1 MGEFPNS
8 VRGNNFNTH
17 TTGLQLGY
25 FGAGG
30 AYIGTQ
36 NRTGNLWDL
45 GEIPTGEFGGI
56 NHGNQGDISKSR
68 FLVPGTMGANQE
80 YPDVDPSPGWFVEFN
95 AGTSFTCS
103 TTCSFPSSGGVPP
116 RVVETDVP
124 TDLDYYIVTGTLSDN
139 EDMAWKGDYRL
150 YRKLLRQPAM
160 EQYDTLF
167 ASFLT
172 ARATLPAG
180 KLAYIAEVRAKLFA
194 LDSLD
199 QITDADYRTDIA
211 QQTENLRILDSLI
224 QVEVSIDTAAYNT
237 LVLQKASNEAN
248 YTAFLEDIDSLRQ
261 LQIAALLTLNS
272 GVGTSMVC
280 VANHGL
286 VNNIL
291 LNMLA
296 NGDDAPSPTNLA
308 ILAAIAEM
316 CPIEGGDAVYE
327 ARAIVERLTGET
339 YDDAVLCAVEQ
350 ERPTNG
356 RSSEAQIGQGE
367 VLVFPNPST
376 GHIFW
381 SGLDGQVLD
390 VRVFNQL
397 GQLVISRSTT
407 GNSLDLS
414 ILPEGVY
421 QVQFSCSETK
431 LLLNRSLVIQK
442 R

>member
-68 FLVPGTMGANQE
+68 FLVPGTMGSNQE
-80 YPDVDPSPGWFVEFN
+80 HPDVDPGSGWFVPDTE
-95 AGTSFTCS
+95 GSSFACS

-116 RVVETDVP
+116 RVAETEVP
-124 TDLDYYIVTGTLSDN
+124 TNLDYAIVTGTLSDN

-150 YRKLLRQPAM
+150 YRKLLRQPTIAL
-160 EQYDTLF
+160 YDTAF

-172 ARATLPAG
+172 AHATLPAG
-180 KLAYIAEVRAKLFA
+180 KLAYIAEERAKLFA

-199 QITDADYRTDIA
+199 QITDADYRSDIA
-211 QQTENLRILDSLI
+211 QQIVSLRTQDSLI
-224 QVEVSIDTAAYNT
+224 QADVAIDTAAYSI
-237 LVLQKASNEAN
+237 LVSQKATNEAS
-248 YTAFLEDIDSLRQ
+248 YAAFWENIDSLRQ
-261 LQIAALLTLNS
+261 LKIATLLTLNS
-272 GVGTSMVC
+272 GVGTSTVC

-296 NGDDAPSPTNLA
+296 NGDDVPSPTNLT

-339 YDDAVLCAVEQ
+339 YDDAILCASE
-350 ERPTNG
+350 ERPSNE
-356 RSSEAQIGQGE
+356 REDDQIGATDIR
-367 VLVFPNPST
+367 VFPNPTT
-376 GHIFW
+376 GHIYW
-381 SGLDGQVLD
+381 TGLEGQIVTA
-390 VRVFNQL
+390 RVFNML
-397 GQLVISRSTT
+397 GQQVAERSRTA
-407 GNSLDLS
+407 GNFDLS
-414 ILPEGVY
+414 ALPAGIYQLFLSTPDNAVFTSKRIVIEG
-421 QVQFSCSETK
+421 
-431 LLLNRSLVIQK
+431 R
-442 R
+442 